1 MSDRWI
7 ANKFGL
13 FDFWYYDEEEFEL
26 SNGKIIF
33 RGTNGSGKSVT
44 TQSFI
49 PLLLDGDKR
58 PNRLDPFGTSAR
70 KIENYLLLNEEENDK
85 IAYLYMEFVK
95 PSSNT
100 YLTIGIGFRARRGK
114 KLDCWHFILK
124 DGRRIN
130 KELKLYKKREGKKF
144 ALTDKEFKNA
154 LGEGNIYTT
163 SPKEYME
170 KVNEHL
176 FGYSDIDSYKDL
188 LNLLIQ
194 VRSPKLSKDFKP
206 TVIYEIL
213 KSSLSLLS
221 EDDLRTMSE
230 AMDNM
235 DSLNNNL
242 EELKK
247 SRIDMDQL
255 QFDRAAICLNLTD
268 MRGISEQISITLG
281 DSVYIFEPGMDNR
294 GIANTGVHAIANL
307 SELKQNKK
315 LPYEIKIKLKGSQS
329 LNFIPLGKTTR
340 VDLKAN
346 WNTPSFTGNYLP
358 NNRNIT
364 EKEFSAQWQVL
375 NLNRNYS
382 QVMVDFNTS
391 NIKDIESSSFGVNFK
406 IPVEQYQQSMRS
418 AKYAILIILLTFGV
432 IFFTEIMNKTR
443 IHALQYLLVGL
454 ALCLFY
460 SLLLSFSEHVGFNP
474 AYLLSSALTII
485 LVGGYMFGITK
496 KKKPSLI
503 MSGLLTILYIYIFV
517 LIQLETFA
525 LLAGSLGLFII
536 LAIVMYFSK
545 KIDWFN
551 E

>member
-1 MSDRWI
+1 MDGFNENSNEQQAQQPMGCLHRFSKTI
-7 ANKFGL
+7 KVVIIGL
-13 FDFWYYDEEEFEL
+13 L
-26 SNGKIIF
+26 I
-33 RGTNGSGKSVT
+33 
-44 TQSFI
+44 
-49 PLLLDGDKR
+49 LLLMI
-58 PNRLDPFGTSAR
+58 PMFM
-70 KIENYLLLNEEENDK
+70 IENLISERGRTQEEAIDEVSEKWSLAQTITGPYLNLQYPVVIENNG
-85 IAYLYMEFVK
+85 E
-95 PSSNT
+95 
-100 YLTIGIGFRARRGK
+100 K
-114 KLDCWHFILK
+114 KVSI
-124 DGRRIN
+124 
-130 KELKLYKKREGKKF
+130 
-144 ALTDKEFKNA
+144 
-154 LGEGNIYTT
+154 
-163 SPKEYME
+163 
-170 KVNEHL
+170 
-176 FGYSDIDSYKDL
+176 KDL
-188 LNLLIQ
+188 ILFPDELMVNGQL
-194 VRSPKLSKDFKP
+194 K
-206 TVIYEIL
+206 TEIL
-213 KSSLSLLS
+213 KRSIYEVNVYQSELTLKGSFSS
-221 EDDLRTMSE
+221 
-230 AMDNM
+230 
-235 DSLNNNL
+235 

-247 SRIDMDQL
+247 SRIDMEQL

-294 GIANTGVHAIANL
+294 GIDNTGVHAIANL

-382 QVMVDFNTS
+382 QVMVDYNNS
-391 NIKDIESSSFGVNFK
+391 NIKDIENSSFGVNFK
-406 IPVEQYQQSMRS
+406 IPVEQYQQSMPS

-460 SLLLSFSEHVGFNP
+460 SLLLSFSEHIGFNP
-474 AYLLSSALTII
+474 AYLLSSALTIT
-485 LVGGYMFGITK
+485 LVGGYMFGITR

-503 MSGLLTILYIYIFV
+503 MSGLLGILYIYIFV

>member
-1 MSDRWI
+1 MDGFNENSNEQQAQQPMGCLHRFSKTI
-7 ANKFGL
+7 KVVIIGL
-13 FDFWYYDEEEFEL
+13 L
-26 SNGKIIF
+26 I
-33 RGTNGSGKSVT
+33 
-44 TQSFI
+44 
-49 PLLLDGDKR
+49 LLLMI
-58 PNRLDPFGTSAR
+58 PMFM
-70 KIENYLLLNEEENDK
+70 IENLISERGRTQEEAIDEVSEKWSLAQTITGPYLNLQYPVVTENKD
-85 IAYLYMEFVK
+85 E
-95 PSSNT
+95 
-100 YLTIGIGFRARRGK
+100 K
-114 KLDCWHFILK
+114 KV
-124 DGRRIN
+124 
-130 KELKLYKKREGKKF
+130 
-144 ALTDKEFKNA
+144 
-154 LGEGNIYTT
+154 
-163 SPKEYME
+163 SM
-170 KVNEHL
+170 
-176 FGYSDIDSYKDL
+176 KDL
-188 LNLLIQ
+188 ILFPDELMVSGQL
-194 VRSPKLSKDFKP
+194 K
-206 TVIYEIL
+206 TEIL
-213 KSSLSLLS
+213 KRSIYEVNVYQSELTLKGSFSS
-221 EDDLRTMSE
+221 
-230 AMDNM
+230 
-235 DSLNNNL
+235 
-242 EELKK
+242 EELQK
-247 SRIDMDQL
+247 SRIDMEQL

-294 GIANTGVHAIANL
+294 GIDNTGVHAIANL

-382 QVMVDFNTS
+382 QVMVDYNHS
-391 NIKDIESSSFGVNFK
+391 NIKDIENSSFGVNFK

-418 AKYAILIILLTFGV
+418 AKYAILIILLIFGV

-460 SLLLSFSEHVGFNP
+460 SLLLSFSEHIGFNP
-474 AYLLSSALTII
+474 AYLLSSALTIT
-485 LVGGYMFGITK
+485 LVGGYMFGITR

-503 MSGLLTILYIYIFV
+503 MSGLLAILYIYIFV

>member
-1 MSDRWI
+1 MDAFNENSNEQQAQQPMGCLHRFSKTI
-7 ANKFGL
+7 KVVIIGL
-13 FDFWYYDEEEFEL
+13 L
-26 SNGKIIF
+26 I
-33 RGTNGSGKSVT
+33 
-44 TQSFI
+44 
-49 PLLLDGDKR
+49 LLLMI
-58 PNRLDPFGTSAR
+58 PMFM
-70 KIENYLLLNEEENDK
+70 IENLISERGRTQEEAIDEVSEKWSLAQTITGPYLNLQYPVVTENNGEKKVSIKDL
-85 IAYLYMEFVK
+85 ILFPDE
-95 PSSNT
+95 
-100 YLTIGIGFRARRGK
+100 LTINGQ
-114 KLDCWHFILK
+114 LK
-124 DGRRIN
+124 
-130 KELKLYKKREGKKF
+130 
-144 ALTDKEFKNA
+144 T
-154 LGEGNIYTT
+154 
-163 SPKEYME
+163 
-170 KVNEHL
+170 
-176 FGYSDIDSYKDL
+176 
-188 LNLLIQ
+188 
-194 VRSPKLSKDFKP
+194 
-206 TVIYEIL
+206 EIL
-213 KSSLSLLS
+213 KRSIYEVNVYQSELTLKGSFSS
-221 EDDLRTMSE
+221 
-230 AMDNM
+230 
-235 DSLNNNL
+235 

-247 SRIDMDQL
+247 SRIDMEQL

-294 GIANTGVHAIANL
+294 GIDNTGVHAIANL

-315 LPYEIKIKLKGSQS
+315 LPYEIKI
-329 LNFIPLGKTTR
+329 NFIPLGKTTR

-382 QVMVDFNTS
+382 QVMADYNTL
-391 NIKDIESSSFGVNFK
+391 NIKDIENSSFGVNFK

-503 MSGLLTILYIYIFV
+503 MSGLLAILYIYIFV

>member
-1 MSDRWI
+1 MDAFNENSNEQQAQQPMGCLHRFSKTI
-7 ANKFGL
+7 KVVIIGL
-13 FDFWYYDEEEFEL
+13 L
-26 SNGKIIF
+26 I
-33 RGTNGSGKSVT
+33 
-44 TQSFI
+44 
-49 PLLLDGDKR
+49 LLLMI
-58 PNRLDPFGTSAR
+58 PMFM
-70 KIENYLLLNEEENDK
+70 IENLISERGRTQEEAIDEVSEKWSLAQTITGPYLNLQYPVVTENNG
-85 IAYLYMEFVK
+85 E
-95 PSSNT
+95 
-100 YLTIGIGFRARRGK
+100 K
-114 KLDCWHFILK
+114 KVSI
-124 DGRRIN
+124 
-130 KELKLYKKREGKKF
+130 
-144 ALTDKEFKNA
+144 
-154 LGEGNIYTT
+154 
-163 SPKEYME
+163 
-170 KVNEHL
+170 
-176 FGYSDIDSYKDL
+176 KDL
-188 LNLLIQ
+188 ILFPDELMVNGQL
-194 VRSPKLSKDFKP
+194 K
-206 TVIYEIL
+206 TEIL
-213 KSSLSLLS
+213 KRSIYEVNVYQSELTLKGSFSS
-221 EDDLRTMSE
+221 
-230 AMDNM
+230 
-235 DSLNNNL
+235 

-307 SELKQNKK
+307 WELKLNKK

-418 AKYAILIILLTFGV
+418 AKYAILIILLTFGA
-432 IFFTEIMNKTR
+432 IFFTEIMNNTR

-503 MSGLLTILYIYIFV
+503 MSGLLAILYIYIFV

>member
-1 MSDRWI
+1 MDAFNENSNEQQAQQPMGCLHRFSKTI
-7 ANKFGL
+7 KVVIIGL
-13 FDFWYYDEEEFEL
+13 L
-26 SNGKIIF
+26 I
-33 RGTNGSGKSVT
+33 
-44 TQSFI
+44 
-49 PLLLDGDKR
+49 LLLMI
-58 PNRLDPFGTSAR
+58 PMFM
-70 KIENYLLLNEEENDK
+70 IENLISERGRTQEEAIDEVSEKWSLAQTITGPYLNLQYPVVTENNGEKKVSIKDL
-85 IAYLYMEFVK
+85 ILFPDE
-95 PSSNT
+95 
-100 YLTIGIGFRARRGK
+100 LTINGQ
-114 KLDCWHFILK
+114 LK
-124 DGRRIN
+124 
-130 KELKLYKKREGKKF
+130 
-144 ALTDKEFKNA
+144 T
-154 LGEGNIYTT
+154 
-163 SPKEYME
+163 
-170 KVNEHL
+170 
-176 FGYSDIDSYKDL
+176 
-188 LNLLIQ
+188 
-194 VRSPKLSKDFKP
+194 
-206 TVIYEIL
+206 EIL
-213 KSSLSLLS
+213 KRSIYEVNVYQSELTLKGSFSS
-221 EDDLRTMSE
+221 
-230 AMDNM
+230 
-235 DSLNNNL
+235 

-247 SRIDMDQL
+247 SRIDMEQL

-294 GIANTGVHAIANL
+294 GIDNTGVHAIANL

-364 EKEFSAQWQVL
+364 EKEFSAQWQV

-382 QVMVDFNTS
+382 QVMADYNTS
-391 NIKDIESSSFGVNFK
+391 NIKDIENSSFGVNFK

-503 MSGLLTILYIYIFV
+503 MSGLLAILYIYIFV